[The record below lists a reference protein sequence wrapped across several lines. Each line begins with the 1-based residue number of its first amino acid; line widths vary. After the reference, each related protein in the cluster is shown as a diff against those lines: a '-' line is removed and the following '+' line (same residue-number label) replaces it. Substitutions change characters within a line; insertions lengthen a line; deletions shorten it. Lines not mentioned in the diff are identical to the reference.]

1 MLSPSLGKGIWFLSP
16 CLVAGEPLA
25 NRSWTSSCPYVR
37 EKWPSSVMP
46 VFFLFHVCP
55 VMVNHEATAA
65 ENSSEGTAR
74 KLTEPRLWTNWI
86 QTIHHKRL
94 EKQMLLLCPSTYN
107 LQKRNIINWKNK
119 GRVLHSE
126 IKELTSF
133 LMQQDSAL
141 VKRSFLS
148 PEVVKS
154 CPCFHAALLSSSA

>member
-1 MLSPSLGKGIWFLSP
+1 MPGGRRASGQQKLDQLLPIHKREVTKQRDASVFSLSCMPSD
-16 CLVAGEPLA
+16 GESWSYSSRELLRRNSTQA
-25 NRSWTSSCPYVR
+25 NRTQIVDQ
-37 EKWPSSVMP
+37 
-46 VFFLFHVCP
+46 L
-55 VMVNHEATAA
+55 
-65 ENSSEGTAR
+65 NS
-74 KLTEPRLWTNWI
+74 N
-86 QTIHHKRL
+86 TIHHKRL